1 MTSKPRIAYL
11 SGSNAT
17 ISNSPP
23 LVTSNKAR
31 AARGLSVKTNPDGSK
46 PRYDVLRPQRL
57 AAPVTVYVEQF
68 SAHPL
73 ESDAADLYGPPDGY
87 VDTSGT
93 FRTERQ
99 SDDDIPAYRIE
110 LSPDDGL
117 YPMPYMA
124 FQADGSAWEDD
135 CACPCAPANKSR
147 QAYYPDGSR
156 IFEEIDRFGIAED
169 GTGNLASRRADVD
182 FFRIMPSGG
191 YTKGQSAHART
202 DVGDGD
208 IEPEMMGRDF
218 FAYRPVHL
226 ASSPSRDWMAR
237 MVNNIQDILDSG
249 DYLGAIWTQ
258 GSPRIE
264 ETLYWLNLILDTTLP
279 VCGNAAQ
286 RTHGEISNDGPKN
299 LVDSID
305 YITSRVWEGG
315 DGRNRAG
322 TVVIQ
327 EQQIFASRE
336 VQKGEARPGG
346 YVATGGHGG
355 LLGAVRHGM
364 PPILTYLPGA
374 KHTYQSDVN
383 RTRLPLSVIGYTK
396 SGSGMKAVDV
406 AVKDRDGKLLGSAI
420 PKVTITKEG
429 NYSQEAA
436 ESGPEREVDLIA
448 QIEDNLANAPLAG
461 FVVEGQSPY
470 GSMTN
475 AQRNALMT
483 KAVYSGMP
491 VVRVGR
497 GNNEGFSA
505 RAGVFLG
512 GSNLTSTKARLT
524 LIACLLKFGALP
536 PAVDPLAPTEA
547 ETGAIQERLD
557 LYQTV
562 FDTH

>member
-135 CACPCAPANKSR
+135 CAFPGAPANKSR

-497 GNNEGFSA
+497 GNNEGVSA
-505 RAGVFLG
+505 RAGVCLG
-512 GSNLTSTKARLT
+512 GSNLTSTTARLT

-536 PAVDPLAPTEA
+536 PSVDPLAPTEA